1 MSEKVAILLSTY
13 NGQAYLAQ
21 QIESIQ
27 NQTFKNWKLYIRDDG
42 STDNTVKIIKKYC
55 KNDDRI
61 FLIDNSSGINLG
73 PLRSFFF
80 LLKNVQASIYFF
92 CDQDDFWL
100 RNKLEV
106 MLNEYSKTNY
116 PQLLYSDLSVVN
128 ENLQKIPDN
137 NFEFLIGK
145 ITNQNRFIDNDI
157 PGCVMM
163 IDSQLRDLAV
173 SYTKNYTYISM
184 HDWWLALIAESFGR
198 ITFINKKLVLYR
210 QHGNNALGAGM
221 KSQNNILQKFFSK
234 DVINLRKKHIQ
245 KIYFQNSHL
254 LAEYGDLLD
263 RKHKKFLI
271 EFENCRYS
279 NYYSRYKFLNK
290 YSLKRTSY
298 FQTLAF
304 KLLFIFDLRNI
315 LNQNL
320 K

>member
-13 NGQAYLAQ
+13 NGQEYLAQ

-27 NQTFKNWKLYIRDDG
+27 NQTYKDWKLYIRDDG
-42 STDNTVKIIKKYC
+42 STDNTVKIIKEYC
-55 KNDDRI
+55 KSDSRI
-61 FLIDNSSGINLG
+61 FLINSSFRDNLG
-73 PLRSFFF
+73 PLKSFFY
-80 LLKNVQASIYFF
+80 LLKKVQASVYFF
-92 CDQDDFWL
+92 CDQDDLWL
-100 RNKLEV
+100 QNKLEV

-145 ITNQNRFIDNDI
+145 ITNQNRFVDNDI

-163 IDSQLRDLAV
+163 IDRQLRDLAV
-173 SYTKNYTYISM
+173 NYTKNYTYISM

-210 QHGNNALGAGM
+210 QHGNNALGAGL
-221 KSQNNILQKFFSK
+221 KSQNNIFQKLFSK
-234 DVINLRKKHIQ
+234 KVINLRKKHIK
-245 KIYFQNSHL
+245 KIYFQNNHL
-254 LAEYGDLLD
+254 LEEYGDLLNH
-263 RKHKKFLI
+263 KYKKFLI
-271 EFENCRYS
+271 EFKKCKYS
-279 NYYSRYKFLNK
+279 SYYGRYKFLNK

-298 FQTLAF
+298 FQTIAF
-304 KLLFIFDLRNI
+304 KMLFIFDLKNI
-315 LNQNL
+315 LNEDM

>member
-13 NGQAYLAQ
+13 NGQEYLAQ

-27 NQTFKNWKLYIRDDG
+27 NQTYKDWKLYIRDDG
-42 STDNTVKIIKKYC
+42 STDNTVKIIKEYC
-55 KNDDRI
+55 KSDSRI
-61 FLIDNSSGINLG
+61 FLINSSFRDNLG
-73 PLRSFFF
+73 PLKSFFY
-80 LLKNVQASIYFF
+80 LLKKVQASVYFF
-92 CDQDDFWL
+92 CDQDDLWL
-100 RNKLEV
+100 QNKLEV

-145 ITNQNRFIDNDI
+145 ITNQNRFVDNDI

-163 IDSQLRDLAV
+163 IDRQLRDLAV
-173 SYTKNYTYISM
+173 NYTKNYTYISM
-184 HDWWLALIAESFGR
+184 HDWWLALIAESFGK

-221 KSQNNILQKFFSK
+221 KSQNNIFQKLFSK
-234 DVINLRKKHIQ
+234 KVINLRKKLIK
-245 KIYFQNSHL
+245 KIYFQNNHL
-254 LAEYGDLLD
+254 LEEYGDLLNH
-263 RKHKKFLI
+263 KYKKFLI
-271 EFENCRYS
+271 EFKKCKYS
-279 NYYSRYKFLNK
+279 SYYGRYKFLNK

-298 FQTLAF
+298 FQTIAF
-304 KLLFIFDLRNI
+304 KILFIFDLKNI
-315 LNQNL
+315 LNEDI